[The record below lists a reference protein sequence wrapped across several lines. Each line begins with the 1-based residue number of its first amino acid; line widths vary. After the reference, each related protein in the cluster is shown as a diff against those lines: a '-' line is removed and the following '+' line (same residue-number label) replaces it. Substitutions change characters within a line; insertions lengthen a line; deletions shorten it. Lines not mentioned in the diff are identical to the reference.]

1 VWALV
6 ERHGACGVGCEEGGG
21 GVVWGLEVGEAL
33 LGVSLGE
40 REGGGGRNM
49 EMGMVEAYIS
59 QHVVK
64 TRWLWALSIRA
75 VGAGVFG
82 LFFLQVE
89 EEFVV

>member
-1 VWALV
+1 
-6 ERHGACGVGCEEGGG
+6 
-21 GVVWGLEVGEAL
+21 
-33 LGVSLGE
+33 
-40 REGGGGRNM
+40 M
-49 EMGMVEAYIS
+49 EMEMEMVEAYIS
-59 QHVVK
+59 QHVVQ